1 LFNEIQQN
9 RDEIKAYWPATG
21 DLDELKRRE
30 EQDEIF
36 IFLAK
41 LDDSYEVIRSQIL
54 LSTDLPPLDEVTTMI
69 EGEETR

>member
-9 RDEIKAYWPATG
+9 RDEIKAYRPATG

-54 LSTDLPPLDEVTTMI
+54 LSTDLPPLDEVATMI